1 MGKYDYTYGG
11 SEGYCYPGTDILINK
26 LGISDERALTT
37 AEREITSLKLLI
49 LFDKP
54 AAKEYD
60 FAVLSEIHKTIFG
73 DLYDWAGQIRRGDFF
88 SKGDSIFCRGRYIM
102 ESAGK
107 IMGDLRN
114 ENFLKG
120 LGKTK
125 FIERTAFYM
134 GEVNALHPFREGNGR
149 TAREFF
155 RQLSLSANYLLDF
168 GKTDNEKLLIADI
181 EAFNG
186 RYDDLV
192 KILEMA
198 INEK

>member
-1 MGKYDYTYGG
+1 MT
-11 SEGYCYPGTDILINK
+11 
-26 LGISDERALTT
+26 A

-54 AAKEYD
+54 AAKECN
-60 FAVLSEIHKTIFG
+60 FAVLCEIHKTIFG
-73 DLYDWAGQIRRGDFF
+73 DLYEWAGQIRRGDFF
-88 SKGDSIFCRGRYIM
+88 SKGDSIFCRGQYIK
-102 ESAGK
+102 ESANK

-120 LGKTK
+120 LDKTR

-155 RQLSLSANYLLDF
+155 RQLSLNANYLLDF

-192 KILEMA
+192 KILETA